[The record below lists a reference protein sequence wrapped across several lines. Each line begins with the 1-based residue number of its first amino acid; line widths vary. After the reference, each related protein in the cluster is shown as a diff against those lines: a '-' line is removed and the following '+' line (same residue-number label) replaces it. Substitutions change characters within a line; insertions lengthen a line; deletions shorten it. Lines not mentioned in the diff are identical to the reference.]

1 MSKTITISNSIVWLY
16 YSISMS
22 TVQNLARSRRK
33 TSAAEE
39 SVTQPKQPQFQF
51 KIPPLQVVFKD
62 LPHVKYLHL
71 LLLASL
77 STASFIYFCVTI
89 PPSAVANILFY
100 HSYLPFVLLFFL
112 MIFFIS
118 SFLLLHTRRGV
129 LCALY
134 CTTILFLKLQE
145 VELTASVYLVPLFI
159 FGSIELASLLA
170 IKK

>member
-1 MSKTITISNSIVWLY
+1 
-16 YSISMS
+16 MS

-33 TSAAEE
+33 MSAVE
-39 SVTQPKQPQFQF
+39 VPLIQPKRPRFQF
-51 KIPPLQVVFKD
+51 TIPSAQTLFKD
-62 LPHVKYLHL
+62 LPHIKYLHL

-89 PPSAVANILFY
+89 PPSTVANILFY
-100 HSYLPFVLLFFL
+100 HSYFPFIVLFFS

-145 VELTASVYLVPLFI
+145 VELTAGVYLVPLFM

>member
-1 MSKTITISNSIVWLY
+1 
-16 YSISMS
+16 MS
-22 TVQNLARSRRK
+22 TVQNLARSRRN
-33 TSAAEE
+33 TTTVEE
-39 SVTQPKQPQFQF
+39 PPVHQKLPRFHFT
-51 KIPPLQVVFKD
+51 IPPVRVLLKD

-71 LLLASL
+71 LLLAGL

-100 HSYLPFVLLFFL
+100 HSYLPFIALFFV

-118 SFLLLHTRRGV
+118 SFLLLHTRRGF

-134 CTTILFLKLQE
+134 LTLLIFFKLQE
-145 VELTASVYLVPLFI
+145 VALTAGVYLVPLFI
-159 FGSIELASLLA
+159 LGSIECASLLA